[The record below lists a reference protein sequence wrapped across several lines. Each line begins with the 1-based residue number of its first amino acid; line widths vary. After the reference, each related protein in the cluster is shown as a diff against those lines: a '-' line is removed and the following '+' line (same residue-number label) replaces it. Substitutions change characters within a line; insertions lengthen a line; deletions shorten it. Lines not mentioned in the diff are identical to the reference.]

1 MLDETRRPKKL
12 WERNPEEYRIFLAY
26 DLTQESS
33 KEKISFYERIGELC
47 DRMGYPA
54 FLPHR
59 TLGIGYKEGIT
70 DRDVYVTCNEII
82 MPHVDLV
89 IAYLGI
95 PSADVGSMIGR
106 AKLLG
111 KDIIYLFERKLAREV
126 VDGFKRNVAYIFHST
141 EGLKSIKILSK
152 EEDSLDAVYSF
163 SSPESMLKHIENL
176 RKAEIH
182 FPFAVIKFDR
192 EEEALEFLEK
202 EIDDFFKRYRK

>member
-1 MLDETRRPKKL
+1 
-12 WERNPEEYRIFLAY
+12 
-26 DLTQESS
+26 
-33 KEKISFYERIGELC
+33 
-47 DRMGYPA
+47 
-54 FLPHR
+54 
-59 TLGIGYKEGIT
+59 
-70 DRDVYVTCNEII
+70 

-95 PSADVGSMIGR
+95 PSADVGSMTGR

-126 VDGFKRNVAYIFHST
+126 VDGFKRNVAYIFSST
-141 EGLKSIKILSK
+141 EGLKSIKILGK
-152 EEDSLDAVYSF
+152 EEEHSLDVVYSF
-163 SSPESMLKHIENL
+163 SSPESILKHIENL

-192 EEEALEFLEK
+192 EEEALELLEK